1 MAGAAILII
10 LHEIL
15 SMPVALL
22 VDKPHNKWSFT
33 VVGWNAANSDAA
45 FSLAQS
51 GPIFEKYSLKPSA
64 ISYGSSKILSPIFNS
79 FTTVCLVLF
88 A

>member
-22 VDKPHNKWSFT
+22 LDNPHNKLNISLT
-33 VVGWNAANSDAA
+33 VVGWNVANSDVD
-45 FSLAQS
+45 FLTYVHLRN
-51 GPIFEKYSLKPSA
+51 IPS
-64 ISYGSSKILSPIFNS
+64 S
-79 FTTVCLVLF
+79 F
-88 A
+88 